1 MPASLSRAQLDDLS
15 TKVLDVAF
23 AIHKK
28 YGPGLL
34 ESVYVR
40 LLTFLLRRRGL
51 KVEVEVPVHLKW
63 EDEDLGVAFRADII
77 VEDDLVLEVK
87 AADGDSR
94 LFAKQLLTYL
104 RLLDKPLGYVLNFN
118 HVLMKDGIE
127 RVVNNLR

>member
-1 MPASLSRAQLDDLS
+1 MPASLSRAQLDDLA
-15 TKVLDVAF
+15 TVVLDEAF

-28 YGPGLL
+28 YGPGLM

-51 KVEVEVPVHLKW
+51 KVAVEVPVHLKW
-63 EDEDLGVAFRADII
+63 EEEDLGVAFRADII
-77 VEDDLVLEVK
+77 VEDDLVLEIK
-87 AADGDSR
+87 AAEGDPR

-118 HVLMKDGIE
+118 KFLMKDGIE
-127 RVVNNLR
+127 RVANNL